1 MPKTTVDLIKLAA
14 RIVDLADEIY
24 EALEDTE
31 YMDEEECISHAYL
44 YSDSLLYS
52 VNQLRDGLRA
62 YD

>member
-1 MPKTTVDLIKLAA
+1 MPKTTVDLIKLAK

-44 YSDSLLYS
+44 YSDSLLYN
-52 VNQLRDGLRA
+52 VNQLRDELRA